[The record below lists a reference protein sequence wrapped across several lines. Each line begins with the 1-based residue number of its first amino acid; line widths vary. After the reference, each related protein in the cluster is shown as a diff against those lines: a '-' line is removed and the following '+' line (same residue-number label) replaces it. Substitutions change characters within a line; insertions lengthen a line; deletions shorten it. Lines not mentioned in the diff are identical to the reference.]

1 MDTSGGGEAGNDI
14 WDQLLDKLLNIGD
27 DINVNEPSVGG
38 SDASLHTLEDAA
50 PSSPPNTER
59 SSTASKGHARHGSD
73 VVKLID
79 KDDIW
84 SKGSG
89 RLALQKQHSLGKR
102 PSLETVS
109 ENGPEESETYN
120 AHRKFSVRIFFSGG
134 KFFTHQSCLKMYHLL
149 SHNNFLSLLGVF

>member
-1 MDTSGGGEAGNDI
+1 MSNVLHI
-14 WDQLLDKLLNIGD
+14 YF
-27 DINVNEPSVGG
+27 INFNEPSVGG

-89 RLALQKQHSLGKR
+89 MLALQKQHSLGKR